1 MYMLETFLKN
11 AKEYIDYLMKVNFR
25 DLFVN
30 TVILLCIIVLSALI
44 CIPLGIIEDLIRSF
58 IVVFV
63 DFSGVPALLYYW
75 LFKVIEAGLG
85 IVAFMYLFNKRFE
98 DLNTFKEQVKGN
110 ETKKVTLK
118 KNNSKNGE
126 MEELELPKAKSN

>member
-1 MYMLETFLKN
+1 MLEKFLKN

-44 CIPLGIIEDLIRSF
+44 CIPLG
-58 IVVFV
+58 
-63 DFSGVPALLYYW
+63 
-75 LFKVIEAGLG
+75 
-85 IVAFMYLFNKRFE
+85 RFE